1 MIYITQCEGGWCME
15 EDEEVLETPGFAWRV
30 SLSII
35 VGVGWL
41 VFLILWLTFYA
52 AAFTLLENIVIVLV
66 SLLIVGAILG
76 ASWASW
82 GIKYGRKVGKCK

>member
-1 MIYITQCEGGWCME
+1 ME
-15 EDEEVLETPGFAWRV
+15 EDEEILETPGFAWRV

-41 VFLILWLTFYA
+41 VFLILWVTFYA
-52 AAFTLLENIVIVLV
+52 AAFTLLENIVIILV
-66 SLLIVGAILG
+66 SMLIVGAILG

-82 GIKYGRKVGKCK
+82 GIKYGRKYGKQK

>member
-1 MIYITQCEGGWCME
+1 ME

-41 VFLILWLTFYA
+41 VFLILWVTFYA
-52 AAFTLLENIVIVLV
+52 VTFTLLENLVIVLV

-82 GIKYGRKVGKCK
+82 GIKYGRKFGKCK

>member
-1 MIYITQCEGGWCME
+1 M

-66 SLLIVGAILG
+66 SMLIVGAILG

-82 GIKYGRKVGKCK
+82 GIKYGRKFGKCK

>member
-1 MIYITQCEGGWCME
+1 ME
-15 EDEEVLETPGFAWRV
+15 EDDEEVLETPGFAWRV

-82 GIKYGRKVGKCK
+82 GIKYGRKFGKCK

>member
-1 MIYITQCEGGWCME
+1 ME
-15 EDEEVLETPGFAWRV
+15 EDEEILETPGFAWRV

-41 VFLILWLTFYA
+41 VFLILWLTFHA
-52 AAFTLLENIVIVLV
+52 AAFTLIENIVIILV
-66 SLLIVGAILG
+66 SMLIVGAILG

-82 GIKYGRKVGKCK
+82 GIKYGRKCGKE

>member
-1 MIYITQCEGGWCME
+1 ME

-30 SLSII
+30 SLSIL

-41 VFLILWLTFYA
+41 VFLILWVTFYA
-52 AAFTLLENIVIVLV
+52 SAFTILENIAIILV
-66 SLLIVGAILG
+66 SMLIVGAILG

-82 GIKYGRKVGKCK
+82 GIKYGRKCGK

>member
-1 MIYITQCEGGWCME
+1 ME

-52 AAFTLLENIVIVLV
+52 AAFTLLENIVIILV
-66 SLLIVGAILG
+66 SMLIVGAILG

-82 GIKYGRKVGKCK
+82 GIKYGRKFGKCK

>member
-1 MIYITQCEGGWCME
+1 MD

-41 VFLILWLTFYA
+41 VFLILWATFYA
-52 AAFTLLENIVIVLV
+52 AAFTLIENVVIVLV
-66 SLLIVGAILG
+66 SMLIVGAILG

-82 GIKYGRKVGKCK
+82 GIKYGRKCGKQK

>member
-1 MIYITQCEGGWCME
+1 MEE
-15 EDEEVLETPGFAWRV
+15 EDEELMETPGFAWRV
-30 SLSII
+30 SVSII

-41 VFLILWLTFYA
+41 VFLILWVTFYA
-52 AAFTLLENIVIVLV
+52 AAFTLLENLVIVLV

-82 GIKYGRKVGKCK
+82 GIKYGRKFGKCK

>member
-1 MIYITQCEGGWCME
+1 ME

-82 GIKYGRKVGKCK
+82 GIRYGRKFGKCK